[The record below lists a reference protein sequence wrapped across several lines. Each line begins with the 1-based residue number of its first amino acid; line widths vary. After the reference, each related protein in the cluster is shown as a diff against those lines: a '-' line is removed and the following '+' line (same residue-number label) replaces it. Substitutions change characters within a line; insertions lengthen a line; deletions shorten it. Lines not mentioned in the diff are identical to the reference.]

1 LRKENNNSK
10 LASRKENDK
19 MAMIE
24 NLVWEIAKI
33 LEPNSYISPH
43 KIKEAKDNLLS
54 ILKE

>member
-10 LASRKENDK
+10 LASRQENDK

-33 LEPNSYISPH
+33 LEPNSHISPH